1 MEVLMK
7 KTVLILATLLL
18 TQNIAYSKTQKKRT
32 PKMSK
37 DDARELCLTTKGA
50 NISNQA
56 LNKCVSKA
64 MRTGK
69 V

>member
-1 MEVLMK
+1 MK

-18 TQNIAYSKTQKKRT
+18 TQNIAFSKTQKKKRE

-37 DDARELCLTTKGA
+37 SDARELCLTTKGA

-69 V
+69 I